1 MEIKITLDPTEVAE
15 IGKKILEAGH
25 ITSNELRF
33 LFGLPILESEPAE
46 PALGFDGNKMPPPP
60 PRKILFRGTRLDG
73 GGVCGGS
80 LISFGDGRMGI
91 IPSHSTGYMSK
102 GFDEDTHAIRA
113 AFYMIDPS
121 TVAQYTGEI
130 DKTGRKIFERDRVR
144 LDYAGIEKSC
154 VTERDGTVVWDEG
167 AFVVVWDDAQ
177 YGKSFLKYLDRDNIT
192 VL

>member
-1 MEIKITLDPTEVAE
+1 MEIKITLDPTEAAE
-15 IGKKILEAGH
+15 IGKKILEDGH

-33 LFGLPILESEPAE
+33 LFGLPILKSEPAG
-46 PALGFDGNKMPPPP
+46 GFGGNKMPTPP
-60 PRKILFRGTRLDG
+60 PREILFRGMRLG
-73 GGVCGGS
+73 GGVYEGS
-80 LISFGDGRMGI
+80 LISFRDGRMGI
-91 IPSHSTGYMSK
+91 IPSHSTGYVS
-102 GFDEDTHAIRA
+102 GDFDEDTHAIRA
-113 AFYMIDPS
+113 DFYMIDPS
-121 TVAQYTGEI
+121 TAAQYTGKV

>member
-33 LFGLPILESEPAE
+33 LLGLPNLRPEPIS
-46 PALGFDGNKMPPPP
+46 GIGGNEMPPPP
-60 PRKILFRGTRLDG
+60 PREILFRGTRLDG
-73 GGVCGGS
+73 GGVCEGS
-80 LISFGDGRMGI
+80 LISFRDGRMGI
-91 IPSHSTGYMSK
+91 IPRRYTGYVSR
-102 GFDEDTHAIRA
+102 GLDEDTYAIRA

-121 TVAQYTGEI
+121 TVAQYTGKI

-144 LDYAGIEKSC
+144 LDYADIRQGC
-154 VTERDGTVVWDEG
+154 VTEKDGTVVWDEG
-167 AFVVVWDDAQ
+167 AFDVVWDDAQ
-177 YGKSFLKYLDRDNIT
+177 HGKSFLKYLDLDNIT